1 MCDTNLEDN
10 ETNKIIEKE
19 EQKTD
24 SAFLGEEVCEKES
37 FFERWGKRKKRNR
50 KKQVIFY
57 LSLELY
63 F

>member
-37 FFERWGKRKKRNR
+37 FFERWGETKKNEIGKSR
-50 KKQVIFY
+50 
-57 LSLELY
+57 
-63 F
+63 